1 MADKRMT
8 NDEAVS
14 QIESGMTIGI
24 GGWASRRKPMSLV
37 RALLRSDVKDLTVV
51 AYGGPDVGLL
61 VEAGKVRKV
70 VFGFVS
76 MDTVPLDPHFRAAR
90 QRGELEISEL
100 DEGMLQWGLYAAAIN
115 LPFLPTRAG
124 LGSDVMTYNPDLK
137 LVSDPYG
144 SGMDLVAMPAIKLDA
159 ALIHANRADMHGNCL
174 FTGKDQFFDDIFAMA
189 ADKTFVA
196 VEKVLDEDEFAA
208 EPFQAMTLSRQHVTG
223 VIESPNGAHFA
234 SCNPD
239 YGRDEAFQKEYA
251 TAAGDPEKWAEFKQT
266 YLSGTEDDYQA
277 AVARRSQEQK

>member
-8 NDEAVS
+8 SDEAVS
-14 QIESGMTIGI
+14 QLESGMTIGI
-24 GGWASRRKPMSLV
+24 GGWASRRKPMALV
-37 RALLRSDVKDLTVV
+37 RALLRSDIKDLTIV

-61 VEAGKVRKV
+61 VEAGKVKKV
-70 VFGFVS
+70 IYGFVS

-90 QRGELEISEL
+90 QRGEIETGEV

-137 LVSDPYG
+137 LVADPYG
-144 SGMDLVAMPAIKLDA
+144 SGLELVAMPALKLDA
-159 ALIHANRADMHGNCL
+159 ALVHVNRADMHGNAAVL
-174 FTGKDQFFDDIFAMA
+174 DYDPYFDDLYCMA
-189 ADKTFVA
+189 ADKAFVST
-196 VEKVLDEDEFAA
+196 EKILDSDEFGALD
-208 EPFQAMTLSRQHVTG
+208 FRTMQISRQHVTG
-223 VIESPNGAHFA
+223 VIEAPNGAHFA
-234 SCNPD
+234 SCLPD
-239 YGRDEAFQKEYA
+239 YPRDEAFQKEYA
-251 TAAGDPEKWAEFKQT
+251 TAAADPEKWAEFKQT

>member
-8 NDEAVS
+8 SDEAVS
-14 QIESGMTIGI
+14 QIESGMTIGM

-37 RALLRSDVKDLTVV
+37 RALLRTDVKDLTVV

-70 VFGFVS
+70 IFGFVS

-100 DEGMLQWGLYAAAIN
+100 DEGMLQWGVYASAIK

-124 LGSDVMTYNPDLK
+124 LGSDVMKYNPDLK

-144 SGMDLVAMPAIKLDA
+144 SGMDLVAMPAINLDV
-159 ALIHANRADMHGNCL
+159 ALIHANRADMHGNL
-174 FTGKDQFFDDIFAMA
+174 QFTGKDQFFDDIFAMA
-189 ADKTFVA
+189 ADKTFA
-196 VEKVLDEDEFAA
+196 SCEKIVDEDEYEANGFASMA
-208 EPFQAMTLSRQHVTG
+208 ISRQHVTG

-234 SCNPD
+234 SCLPD
-239 YGRDEAFQKEYA
+239 YPRDESFQKEYA
-251 TAAGDPEKWAEFKQT
+251 TAAADPEKWAEFKQT